1 MVNTHSYGGALCV
14 KDINTMQNYKK
25 DWNFKIY
32 LAFDGCELPSNL
44 YL

>member
-1 MVNTHSYGGALCV
+1 MVNTHSYGDALCV
-14 KDINTMQNYKK
+14 KDINTMQK